1 MAIPSKFNSTNLKH
15 QQSRNNKIQTIYD
28 KLNTGNY
35 VQSFV
40 LENDIVHKV
49 LARRGRPTLKLPY
62 ISSMMTDS
70 LLEAYHDS
78 VISGHFGINKTLYKI
93 QLLNHYERNF
103 SYFGV
108 YNIPTLFPKPI
119 HQRTTLKTCDKV
131 KDAAVTFYTGDDIS
145 WQAPGKCD
153 YVVVRDDGQ
162 KTKHQKHISISKSTF
177 QELRPRFVLYKSTL
191 AHRICICVYHE
202 NIHLLIN
209 VLSKH
214 VTGLKAGDL
223 SAFTS
228 MLICDI
234 ICSGSGGDVGF
245 SFGLVSNN
253 TTHDKFSVAT
263 CLDVIV
269 NEIKS
274 YVPDVNEIIFFSD
287 GAASQFKNRFLLRY
301 LTYMMDDNDVDII
314 WNFFARS
321 HGKGVVDGIGGILK
335 RLVWSE
341 MMAGKRCTSAS
352 DFVQICN
359 EKTKIIIAGEITN
372 AQIDVTIAKLSH
384 MFDQTCSV
392 PVIRKQH
399 SIKVLHK
406 NIIEC
411 SSYTNCTQTFVF
423 TFE

>member
-1 MAIPSKFNSTNLKH
+1 
-15 QQSRNNKIQTIYD
+15 
-28 KLNTGNY
+28 
-35 VQSFV
+35 
-40 LENDIVHKV
+40 
-49 LARRGRPTLKLPY
+49 
-62 ISSMMTDS
+62 
-70 LLEAYHDS
+70 
-78 VISGHFGINKTLYKI
+78 
-93 QLLNHYERNF
+93 
-103 SYFGV
+103 
-108 YNIPTLFPKPI
+108 
-119 HQRTTLKTCDKV
+119 
-131 KDAAVTFYTGDDIS
+131 
-145 WQAPGKCD
+145 
-153 YVVVRDDGQ
+153 
-162 KTKHQKHISISKSTF
+162 ISISKSTF

-191 AHRICICVYHE
+191 AHRICICVHHE

-209 VLSKH
+209 ALSKH

-228 MLICDI
+228 MLICDVDDEKCMSSKCI
-234 ICSGSGGDVGF
+234 ICKNYFKDHITEKVIDKNVQIGWFQWSNESGRARKEEFEVDDCVKVLKGKIKSYLWHVFIKHEQSNYFEYIKQNAGDKTVVIQVDYAENFTMDEQNQIQSAHWSKKQLSIFTAYAWCSGSGGDVGF

-301 LTYMMDDNDVDII
+301 LTYMMDDNAVDIS
-314 WNFFARS
+314 WNFFASS
-321 HGKGVVDGIGGILK
+321 HGKGVVDGIGGTLK

-359 EKTKIIIAGEITN
+359 EKTKTIIVGQITN
-372 AQIDVTIAKLSH
+372 AQIDVTIAKLSY

-392 PVIRKQH
+392 PVIRKLH

-423 TFE
+423 AFK